1 MYLAYLGN
9 NKIKEENIM
18 SFIIIVSVIIYFK
31 FLEGMIKDKEIR
43 FIINCCFIWVLMII
57 VASFCS
63 LNSNCI
69 TPIINDYNSGKI
81 IVKGISKGEVLI
93 KFDGIVYKLTVI

>member
-81 IVKGISKGEVLI
+81 IKQENIVIEGIDTTTIVK
-93 KFDGIVYKLTVI
+93 YKYN

>member
-81 IVKGISKGEVLI
+81 IKQENIVIEGTDTTTIVK
-93 KFDGIVYKLTVI
+93 YKYN